1 MLIYKIFNR
10 IVFLVF
16 KIVLSPLRGKK
27 QFQPLYYNIH
37 NLSLLGI
44 NYGYADM
51 LINGEYRILNIL
63 KNSININ
70 EEIVIF
76 DVGAN
81 IGNYSKMIID
91 QLANIS
97 YQLYSFEPS
106 KETYLVLEQNLRGSS
121 AKLYNIGFGKEI
133 NEQILFSDSHLSGL
147 ASLSNRRLEHFNINF
162 KNTEIIK
169 LTTLDEF
176 CKDKNITKIDFLKLD
191 VEGHELN
198 VLKGAKLLL
207 ENRAIKIIQ
216 FEMGGANI
224 DSRTFF
230 QDFWYLLS
238 GKYKIYR
245 IIKNGLIEVKG
256 YEESLEIFKNINFL
270 AIQVNSI
277 YTE

>member
-37 NLSLLGI
+37 NLSLLGM

-51 LINGEYRILNIL
+51 LINGEYRVLNIL

-91 QLANIS
+91 QLTNIS

-106 KETYLVLEQNLRGSS
+106 KETYLTLEQNLRGSS
-121 AKLYNIGFGKEI
+121 AKLYNIGFGKEVK
-133 NEQILFSDSHLSGL
+133 EQILFSDSHLSGL

-169 LTTLDEF
+169 LTTLDDF
-176 CKDKNITKIDFLKLD
+176 CHQNNIATINFLKLD
-191 VEGHELN
+191 VEGHELE
-198 VLKGAKLLL
+198 VLCGAKQLLVK
-207 ENRAIKIIQ
+207 NSIKMIQ
-216 FEMGGANI
+216 FETGGANI
-224 DSRTFF
+224 DSKTYF
-230 QDFWYLLS
+230 QDYWYLLNNQ
-238 GKYKIYR
+238 YNIFR
-245 IIKNGLIEVKG
+245 IVKNGLYPIKYYSEN
-256 YEESLEIFKNINFL
+256 LEIFKNINFL
-270 AIQVNSI
+270 AIAKR
-277 YTE
+277 